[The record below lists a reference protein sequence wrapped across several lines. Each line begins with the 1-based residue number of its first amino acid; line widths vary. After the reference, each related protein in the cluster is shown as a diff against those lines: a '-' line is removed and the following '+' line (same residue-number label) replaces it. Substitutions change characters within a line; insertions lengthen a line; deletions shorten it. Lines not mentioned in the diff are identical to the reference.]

1 MCRPV
6 CLPTWFTRLV
16 NYIRA
21 STTQK
26 ARQHN
31 SNDSD
36 AHAGRECNE
45 QPHSLRSL
53 PPPWRMQ
60 YRFFCL
66 RRALC
71 PVLFSP
77 VLGLSVSCRPPS
89 PSLSLPSRCTRFYA
103 LSLTPPPKGKRGGK
117 GEGGGGGAKWEG
129 HYPSRQ
135 FECILYCPFYAG
147 ALPPSLSLSLA
158 REHE

>member
-26 ARQHN
+26 ARRQHN

-36 AHAGRECNE
+36 AHDERERECSM
-45 QPHSLRSL
+45 QPPSDHRLPSLRRGECSIAFSAFARCAFV
-53 PPPWRMQ
+53 PR
-60 YRFFCL
+60 
-66 RRALC
+66 
-71 PVLFSP
+71 PVLPRIRLVSQSP
-77 VLGLSVSCRPPS
+77 
-89 PSLSLPSRCTRFYA
+89 SLPSRCTRFYA
-103 LSLTPPPKGKRGGK
+103 LSLTPPPKGKR
-117 GEGGGGGAKWEG
+117 ERRRRGGGGGAKWEG

-147 ALPPSLSLSLA
+147 AVPPSLSLPLA
-158 REHE
+158 RT